1 MKHAT
6 ELPGRTATPLLVE
19 GDTCW
24 RRATADRAAV
34 LIDVAEYF
42 GALRESLLAAQRS
55 VFILG
60 WEINSQVR
68 LRGAH
73 EPPHDGA
80 PQRLERF
87 LRWLVRHRPDLEIR
101 ILLWDY
107 SLLYALGRELFPS
120 LMFGWQKPRRID
132 ILLDDQLPLGACHHE
147 KIVVV
152 DDCVA
157 YCGGIDL
164 TLGRWDTAEHRLADP
179 RRRDPGCGEYR
190 PTHDVQ
196 MVVDGDAAKALAE
209 HVRAR
214 WTAAGGKP
222 PKPFPPAGDCWP
234 PSVTP
239 QLERVPVG
247 ISRTSAAETVQHEIR
262 EVERLTAAALGR
274 AERLVYI
281 ENQYITAKVAMDALL
296 MRMRAQPSLE
306 AVVVTNAEQTGWLE
320 AQTMGVGRAHFMQ
333 AFQDPR
339 IRRRIHFV
347 YPVTTTAEVQPAGD
361 EAPEGAEGDVP
372 INVHAKLLVVDD
384 AILKVG
390 SSNLNNR
397 SMGLD
402 TECDLTLE
410 AETGRHR
417 AGIAEVRN
425 RLIAEHIGSDA
436 RAVGRA
442 LASGAPV
449 MRSLNAVARG
459 GPRALRKLPPPE
471 PAEPSELVLEIGDP
485 ERPVTPERLVHDVLG
500 LKRNRYEIRWG
511 LRLVAAVVLVAILAM
526 LWQIVPL
533 DELGIAERVQALL
546 QRIETSRW
554 RVPLVL
560 ASFVVGSLAL
570 VPVTA
575 LIAATAIVLGPVQGF
590 VWASAGSLLGATTGY
605 WAGRAVGR
613 GALRN
618 LLGKTMARV
627 ERQLRRRG
635 VLTVAVLR
643 TLPVAPFAVMNV
655 ILGVSPVRFRDF
667 LLGSA
672 LGMLPGVAAIALF
685 GDRLVK
691 LWTEPSLANIGLLV
705 AAAAAW
711 LAVVLGTQHLAN
723 RLGRQ

>member
-6 ELPGRTATPLLVE
+6 ELPHRAAVQFLVE

-24 RRATADRAAV
+24 RRATADRASV
-34 LIDVAEYF
+34 LIDAAEYF
-42 GALRESLLAAQRS
+42 GALRESLLAARRS

-60 WEINSQVR
+60 WEINSRVR

-73 EPPHDGA
+73 EPTDDAA
-80 PQRLERF
+80 PQHLERL
-87 LRWLVRHRPDLEIR
+87 LRWLVRHRPELEIR

-107 SLLYALGRELFPS
+107 SLLYALERELFPS
-120 LMFGWQKPRRID
+120 LMFGWRKPRRID

-157 YCGGIDL
+157 YCGGVDL
-164 TLGRWDTAEHRLADP
+164 TLGRWDTPEHRLADP
-179 RRRDPGCGEYR
+179 RRQDPGCGEYR

-209 HVRAR
+209 HVRER
-214 WTAAGGKP
+214 WSAAGGKP
-222 PKPFPPAGDCWP
+222 PKPFSPAGDCWP
-234 PSVTP
+234 RSVTP
-239 QLERVPVG
+239 QFERVPVG
-247 ISRTSAAETVQHEIR
+247 ISRTSAAETAQREIR

-281 ENQYITAKVAMDALL
+281 ENQYITAKVAMEALL

-306 AVVVTNAEQTGWLE
+306 AIVVTNAVQSGWLE
-320 AQTMGVGRAHFMQ
+320 AQTMGVGRAHFMR
-333 AFQDPR
+333 AFQEPR
-339 IRRRIHFV
+339 VRRRIHFV
-347 YPVTTTAEVQPAGD
+347 YPVITTAEVTFAGD
-361 EAPEGAEGDVP
+361 EAPEGADGDVA
-372 INVHAKLLVVDD
+372 INVHSKLLVVDD
-384 AILKVG
+384 TLLRVG

-402 TECDLTLE
+402 TECDLAIE
-410 AETGRHR
+410 AATGRHR
-417 AGIAEVRN
+417 AAIAEVRN
-425 RLIAEHIGSDA
+425 RLIAEHLGTDA
-436 RAVGRA
+436 HTVACA

-449 MRSLNAVARG
+449 MRSLNAVAPG
-459 GPRALRKLPPPE
+459 APRALRKLPPPALE
-471 PAEPSELVLEIGDP
+471 EPSELVLEIGDP
-485 ERPVTPERLVHDVLG
+485 ERPVTPERLVHEVLG
-500 LKRNRYEIRWG
+500 LKRHRYEIRWG
-511 LRLVAAVVLVAILAM
+511 IKLLALVALVALLAL
-526 LWQIVPL
+526 LWQMVPT
-533 DELGIAERVQALL
+533 DELGIAERVQSLL
-546 QRIETSRW
+546 ERIETSRW

-560 ASFVVGSLAL
+560 ASFVVGSIAL

-575 LIAATAIVLGPVQGF
+575 LIAATAIVLGPLQGF
-590 VWASAGSLLGATTGY
+590 VWASAGALLGATAGY

-618 LLGKTMARV
+618 LLGKTMSRV

-643 TLPVAPFAVMNV
+643 TLPVAPFALVNV
-655 ILGVSPVRFRDF
+655 ILGVSPIRYRDF

-691 LWTEPSLANIGLLV
+691 LWTEPSLANVGLL
-705 AAAAAW
+705 AAAAVVW
-711 LAVVLGTQHLAN
+711 LAAVLGTQHLAN
-723 RLGRQ
+723 RLGRR